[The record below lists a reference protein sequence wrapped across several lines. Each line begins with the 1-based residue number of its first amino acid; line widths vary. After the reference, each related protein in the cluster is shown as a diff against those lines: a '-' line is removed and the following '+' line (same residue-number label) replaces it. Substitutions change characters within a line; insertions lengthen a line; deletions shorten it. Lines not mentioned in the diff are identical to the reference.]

1 MRKKK
6 SKSLIDWLLLL
17 INSLVA
23 IVLLFSYLLPYI
35 SPIKAPSLAVL
46 SLLVPVVFIINLL
59 FVIFWIVRLKKY
71 FLLSAVSILLG
82 YGYISSMYKFSERKI
97 IQSSDLTL
105 MSYNV
110 KMFNHYRW
118 NPDKSL
124 AEKTFKFI
132 QEQQPDVLVMQ
143 EFFSDTNISFR
154 YPYEYVKTK
163 SKTSIFGLAVYSKYP
178 IVHSGSFDLENSANN
193 IIFADI
199 VKDRDTIRIYNVH
212 LESMHLNPDKENFGE
227 EDSDRL
233 IKRIKDA
240 FQKQGHQT
248 EKLLAHQKKWKGKSI
263 VCGDFNNTAFS
274 WVYKQIAAERQDAFE
289 VAGKGTGRSFD
300 YKLPLRIDFIL
311 PDESFEVNHYKTF
324 DVPYSDHYPIL
335 ARLEVK

>member
-1 MRKKK
+1 MSKKK
-6 SKSLIDWLLLL
+6 SKSLIDRLLFL

-23 IVLLFSYLLPYI
+23 VLLLFSYLLPYI

-46 SLLVPVVFIINLL
+46 SLLVPVIFVVNLL
-59 FVIFWIVRLKKY
+59 FAIFWIVRLKKY
-71 FLLSAVSILLG
+71 FLLSAVCMLLG

-97 IQSSDLTL
+97 IQSSDLSL

-118 NPDKSL
+118 NPDTSL
-124 AEKTFKFI
+124 AEKAFGFI
-132 QEQQPDVLVMQ
+132 QENDPDVLVMQ
-143 EFFSDTNISFR
+143 EFFNHEHIGFS
-154 YPYEYVKTK
+154 YPYKYVKTK
-163 SKTSIFGLAVYSKYP
+163 NEKNIFGLAVYSKYK
-178 IVHSGSFDLENSANN
+178 IVHSGSLDLENSSNN

-199 VKDRDTIRIYNVH
+199 VKEQDTIRIYNVH

-233 IKRIKDA
+233 IERIKDA
-240 FQKQGHQT
+240 FVKQGHQA
-248 EKLLAHQKKWKGKSI
+248 EKLLAHQKKWSGKSI

-274 WVYKQIAAERQDAFE
+274 WVYKQIALGRQDAFE

-311 PDESFEVNHYKTF
+311 PDESFEVNYFKTF